1 MKDNKKI
8 AVNTMLLYVKFIV
21 TTAISLVMSRLVLQA
36 LGVSDYGLYS
46 VVGGVVAMLNTLGAS
61 MVATSYRYMAVEI
74 GKGKNGN
81 PNRIYN
87 TVVIIHIAIAL
98 LLLIIG
104 ETLGVFY
111 VNNYLNV
118 DSAKTSDA
126 LFIFHVSLFT
136 TAFSVITIPMNGLI
150 IAREKFLF
158 TSIVEIMS
166 AIAKIASAFFLINY
180 DGNRLCLYAIMLAVI
195 QLTVPLLYQ
204 IYCRI
209 KDAAIIKW
217 SFNHNIADYKE
228 LFEFACWMLLGSMA
242 IIGKIQGV
250 AIIVNFFFGTI
261 LNAAFGL
268 ASQVSSAVNNFTST
282 LRQAAIPQ
290 IMKSQGNGDEER
302 SLTLVY
308 AMSRYSYLCMNIL
321 VIPLLLC
328 MEDILKIWLGT
339 PPEYT
344 QIFVNFLLVSGMI
357 SNLGAGFDASIQA
370 TGKIRKN
377 QIGYS
382 IINLSI
388 FPLVFVLYKIGLP
401 VYVNVICMVFLSIA
415 TLVFQVHIMTE
426 LTLFSINYYIKQTI
440 VPSFLS
446 TLVAFL
452 PLCLVRLVWPYSPVA
467 TILFLVIS
475 IIWTC
480 VAIVM
485 TGLARGEK
493 QLLLRFLQNRIFK

>member
-166 AIAKIASAFFLINY
+166 AIAKIASAFFSSITMETV
-180 DGNRLCLYAIMLAVI
+180 CVFML
-195 QLTVPLLYQ
+195 
-204 IYCRI
+204 
-209 KDAAIIKW
+209 
-217 SFNHNIADYKE
+217 
-228 LFEFACWMLLGSMA
+228 
-242 IIGKIQGV
+242 
-250 AIIVNFFFGTI
+250 
-261 LNAAFGL
+261 
-268 ASQVSSAVNNFTST
+268 
-282 LRQAAIPQ
+282 
-290 IMKSQGNGDEER
+290 
-302 SLTLVY
+302 
-308 AMSRYSYLCMNIL
+308 
-321 VIPLLLC
+321 
-328 MEDILKIWLGT
+328 
-339 PPEYT
+339 
-344 QIFVNFLLVSGMI
+344 
-357 SNLGAGFDASIQA
+357 
-370 TGKIRKN
+370 
-377 QIGYS
+377 
-382 IINLSI
+382 
-388 FPLVFVLYKIGLP
+388 
-401 VYVNVICMVFLSIA
+401 
-415 TLVFQVHIMTE
+415 
-426 LTLFSINYYIKQTI
+426 
-440 VPSFLS
+440 
-446 TLVAFL
+446 
-452 PLCLVRLVWPYSPVA
+452 
-467 TILFLVIS
+467 
-475 IIWTC
+475 
-480 VAIVM
+480 
-485 TGLARGEK
+485 
-493 QLLLRFLQNRIFK
+493 